1 MDKRV
6 EGHADLLYI
15 NGTSVTNINQSQYD
29 IAVARLQRQK
39 DQKEKEDK
47 FESRLTLIEEQ
58 LGLILQMLKSNNT
71 K

>member
-39 DQKEKEDK
+39 DQKEKEEN
-47 FESRLTLIEEQ
+47 FENRLIIIEEQ